1 VTGAARLVA
10 RLTPRSSRDRILGR
24 EEGILR
30 ISLTAPPVDDQANQS
45 LVRFLAKSLGVSA
58 SDVSIE
64 RGRTSRLKTVAVQGL
79 TEAELEGR
87 IERLLG
93 G

>member
-1 VTGAARLVA
+1 
-10 RLTPRSSRDRILGR
+10 
-24 EEGILR
+24 
-30 ISLTAPPVDDQANQS
+30 VDDQANQS
-45 LVRFLAKSLGVSA
+45 LVRFLAKSLGVAA
-58 SDVSIE
+58 SDVTIE